1 MILNINEQVNP
12 WISSIDVENNQEY
25 LNNLLNIGY
34 NISKSVKLEDTN
46 QNIMKYLNDQDVKNG
61 NVINTIDQRIESIN
75 DLQKNSLDSFDHKI
89 QLLEH
94 RNMVALENQNER
106 FITLI
111 ENISGKS
118 KTSSIKGRIAENF
131 LENVIKD
138 LFPSYSLDVTAQTGH
153 EADMVLYKDSLKIL
167 IESKN
172 YSNVVPTKEITKFKL
187 DLKRMNIKHGLFVS
201 FSSKIT
207 GKQNIEIE
215 HYDDTVILYLSC
227 IEFDR
232 EIINMA
238 LTLLI
243 YLSKLTNDKQFI
255 SGPLL
260 SEKANEIL
268 LIVNDLN
275 KLYTTLS
282 KNKYTLLE
290 EKKKISTSLDNIHT
304 AYIENEVV
312 MKNIIDEIQNKIH
325 IKISEINNNSVNL
338 EELNPEEYLDDSCI
352 ELGNK
357 ILTKIVLSGYQISS
371 NSVNNIDISK
381 NNIIVTKASFTK
393 TKCKLHILPKN
404 CKFEITKTCLS
415 CLDSCLLIMENL

>member
-1 MILNINEQVNP
+1 
-12 WISSIDVENNQEY
+12 
-25 LNNLLNIGY
+25 
-34 NISKSVKLEDTN
+34 
-46 QNIMKYLNDQDVKNG
+46 
-61 NVINTIDQRIESIN
+61 
-75 DLQKNSLDSFDHKI
+75 
-89 QLLEH
+89 
-94 RNMVALENQNER
+94 
-106 FITLI
+106 
-111 ENISGKS
+111 
-118 KTSSIKGRIAENF
+118 
-131 LENVIKD
+131 
-138 LFPSYSLDVTAQTGH
+138 
-153 EADMVLYKDSLKIL
+153 
-167 IESKN
+167 
-172 YSNVVPTKEITKFKL
+172 
-187 DLKRMNIKHGLFVS
+187 MNIKHGLFVS

-255 SGPLL
+255 SGSLL

-338 EELNPEEYLDDSCI
+338 EELNLEEYLDDSCI

-381 NNIIVTKASFTK
+381 NNTIVTRASFTK

-415 CLDSCLLIMENL
+415 CLDSCLLLMENL

>member
-1 MILNINEQVNP
+1 MI
-12 WISSIDVENNQEY
+12 Y
-25 LNNLLNIGY
+25 
-34 NISKSVKLEDTN
+34 
-46 QNIMKYLNDQDVKNG
+46 
-61 NVINTIDQRIESIN
+61 
-75 DLQKNSLDSFDHKI
+75 KNSLDSFDHKI

-207 GKQNIEIE
+207 GRQNIEIE

-238 LTLLI
+238 LTLL
-243 YLSKLTNDKQFI
+243 
-255 SGPLL
+255 
-260 SEKANEIL
+260 
-268 LIVNDLN
+268 
-275 KLYTTLS
+275 
-282 KNKYTLLE
+282 
-290 EKKKISTSLDNIHT
+290 
-304 AYIENEVV
+304 YIC
-312 MKNIIDEIQNKIH
+312 QN
-325 IKISEINNNSVNL
+325 
-338 EELNPEEYLDDSCI
+338 
-352 ELGNK
+352 
-357 ILTKIVLSGYQISS
+357 
-371 NSVNNIDISK
+371 
-381 NNIIVTKASFTK
+381 
-393 TKCKLHILPKN
+393 
-404 CKFEITKTCLS
+404 
-415 CLDSCLLIMENL
+415 